1 MRRRKVLPVPF
12 FCREIGLGM
21 FFQSENGIIEGMS
34 NEKLKINMFS
44 SSEKVA
50 GQGVS
55 GAYREL
61 MRLLKRDAKDSL
73 IVTENKKVTADVT
86 HYHTIDIPFYLST
99 FHKKRVGRRVG
110 YVHFLPETLDG
121 SLKIPFFMKGLVGK
135 YVISFYNRM
144 DHLVVVNPSF
154 IEDLVQSG
162 IPREKVSYIPNFVN
176 KEKWYPLPASE
187 RQRCRQELGLSEEQF
202 VVVGAG
208 QVQKRKGID
217 DFIRL
222 AEEMPD
228 VTFIWA
234 GGFSFGGMTDG
245 YEKYKKIM
253 ENPPKNLLFPGIVAP
268 ERMRELYALAD
279 LFLLPSYN
287 ELFPMTILE
296 AASCGAP
303 IMLRN
308 LDLYKV
314 ILAGKY
320 QAANDVEA
328 MKTEIARLKKEPAA
342 LQDLRE
348 KSHQISQEYSEER
361 LLQIWLAFYREQA
374 KLGKSEGKR

>member
-1 MRRRKVLPVPF
+1 M
-12 FCREIGLGM
+12 
-21 FFQSENGIIEGMS
+21 ENK
-34 NEKLKINMFS
+34 KLRINMKS

-61 MRLLKRDAKDSL
+61 MRLLHRDAGDAL
-73 IVTENKKVTADVT
+73 VVTENQSVRADVT
-86 HYHTIDIPFYLST
+86 HYHTIDPQYFLST
-99 FHKKRVGRRVG
+99 FRKKKVGRRVG

-121 SLKIPFFMKGLVGK
+121 SLKLPWLVRKIVGW
-135 YVISFYNRM
+135 YVIRFYNRM

-154 IEDLVQSG
+154 IEDLVAAG

-176 KEKWYPLPASE
+176 KEKWYPLEQAE
-187 RQRCRQELGLSEEQF
+187 RVAIRTELGLSEGDF
-202 VVVGAG
+202 MVLGAG

-217 DFIRL
+217 DFIAL
-222 AEEMPD
+222 AEQRPD
-228 VTFIWA
+228 VTFVWA

-245 YEKYKKIM
+245 YEKYKALM
-253 ENPPKNLLFPGIVAP
+253 ENPPSNVRFPGIVSP
-268 ERMRELYALAD
+268 DQMRRLYAATD

-303 IMLRN
+303 IMLRD

-314 ILAGKY
+314 ILEGKY
-320 QAANDVEA
+320 Y
-328 MKTEIARLKKEPAA
+328 PA
-342 LQDLRE
+342 QDLDGMKSGLDELKAHPE
-348 KSHQISQEYSEER
+348 KLEDLRQHSNEISQEYSEER
-361 LLQIWLAFYREQA
+361 LLQIWLDFYAEQA
-374 KLGKSEGKR
+374 RLG